1 MATVIDN
8 RTQDSSLHVGVSTNA
23 LDPSF
28 VPTSS
33 PRRRAGA
40 GARCRSRG
48 EPAPLLFPTVHS
60 AGATLASGATLLA
73 DARHAHEHVRRAA
86 RSPRSNTWTPRAD
99 PTRTRQ
105 FGVGLSPGGV
115 FSFEDVL
122 EERLGILPG
131 QNAYGAMQISAAKN
145 NDGTWASGWA
155 DVDVQT
161 ETYTVD
167 PVQGVGDYKTG
178 MEGYAY
184 FHGYSSFQSN
194 LGTMSFDGAE
204 NSTSYR
210 TNLIL
215 HEVGGA
221 YCDVIVSAYMP
232 GSFVPVAS
240 VTTVRLAPIRLLLR
254 RALHERPRPEP
265 HRRHGRARRREA
277 DRRRR
282 RLPRLRLEDRP
293 RERRPRERLPAPRR
307 RRHGPLTGSL
317 AGAVERIAHYRIL
330 KRIGRGGMGIVYQAV
345 DERDGRL
352 VALKVI
358 REAEAPGDESAVHQ
372 HEARVRFDREAAIL
386 KSLLHVNVVTF
397 YEIGEEDGTPWLA
410 MEYLDG
416 VPLTSYSGKP
426 WTETLPLLVQAAHGM
441 EYLASRGIVHR
452 DLSPDNI
459 LVIERG
465 GDLIVKLLDF
475 GIAKLF
481 EHATGLES
489 LTATG
494 FFLGKVAYGSPEQLG
509 ALGHGATLDWR
520 SDVYSLGV
528 IFYQVL
534 AGQRPFDGKAPVEY
548 IAAHLNATAPPVAAP
563 HDAPALPVP
572 LVRLI
577 GQMLEK
583 RREDRPGG
591 WREIVDR
598 LVGVLRATGSTARL
612 PESVDHPA
620 SPGAGDGDR
629 TDRAR
634 RPDADDAA
642 AARTGGTGRACSR
655 ASSRDPSSSSWRRRG
670 TPAAFTQATD
680 PPPPRPKLAATR
692 PAPPPPPAASAAA
705 NTGRLRI
712 LALPYARVLSVV
724 SASGKAV
731 ALPKDATTPVLLR
744 DLAPGTY
751 RVVLARPD
759 GTRRVERRVEVAAG
773 AVELLSEPFDTP
785 SSLAQLLR
793 TGGSKP

>member
-1 MATVIDN
+1 M
-8 RTQDSSLHVGVSTNA
+8 
-23 LDPSF
+23 
-28 VPTSS
+28 
-33 PRRRAGA
+33 
-40 GARCRSRG
+40 
-48 EPAPLLFPTVHS
+48 
-60 AGATLASGATLLA
+60 
-73 DARHAHEHVRRAA
+73 
-86 RSPRSNTWTPRAD
+86 
-99 PTRTRQ
+99 
-105 FGVGLSPGGV
+105 
-115 FSFEDVL
+115 
-122 EERLGILPG
+122 
-131 QNAYGAMQISAAKN
+131 
-145 NDGTWASGWA
+145 
-155 DVDVQT
+155 
-161 ETYTVD
+161 
-167 PVQGVGDYKTG
+167 
-178 MEGYAY
+178 
-184 FHGYSSFQSN
+184 
-194 LGTMSFDGAE
+194 
-204 NSTSYR
+204 
-210 TNLIL
+210 
-215 HEVGGA
+215 
-221 YCDVIVSAYMP
+221 
-232 GSFVPVAS
+232 
-240 VTTVRLAPIRLLLR
+240 
-254 RALHERPRPEP
+254 
-265 HRRHGRARRREA
+265 
-277 DRRRR
+277 
-282 RLPRLRLEDRP
+282 
-293 RERRPRERLPAPRR
+293 
-307 RRHGPLTGSL
+307 

-416 VPLTSYSGKP
+416 VPLTSYAGKP

-509 ALGHGATLDWR
+509 SLGHGATLDWR

-598 LVGVLRATGSTARL
+598 LVGVLRSSGSTARL
-612 PESVDHPA
+612 PESVDHPLPPPTA
-620 SPGAGDGDR
+620 TDR
-629 TDRAR
+629 TALVGQ
-634 RPDADDAA
+634 
-642 AARTGGTGRACSR
+642 T
-655 ASSRDPSSSSWRRRG
+655 
-670 TPAAFTQATD
+670 
-680 PPPPRPKLAATR
+680 
-692 PAPPPPPAASAAA
+692 PAPPPPRR
-705 NTGRLRI
+705 GRGVE
-712 LALPYARVLSVV
+712 ARML
-724 SASGKAV
+724 ASGG
-731 ALPKDATTPVLLR
+731 P
-744 DLAPGTY
+744 
-751 RVVLARPD
+751 
-759 GTRRVERRVEVAAG
+759 
-773 AVELLSEPFDTP
+773 
-785 SSLAQLLR
+785 
-793 TGGSKP
+793 